1 MNKIFTCLLSI
12 LCINFSSSQNI
23 ILEKQLPNNL
33 NAKQVFQVNDI
44 ENNRFALF
52 LLGKSQNKS
61 YLIEEDFSIK
71 DSINIESLPKKYKT
85 LLGTQV
91 EKDNSYMLFLSTEG
105 SFSLINEYAKPKYGL
120 IKFSFDQKEIYSKEL
135 DLKFKG
141 EIPLET
147 FRVNN
152 RLVILTISK
161 KSSVLNF
168 YFFDTNG
175 NPERKSINCSDITFR
190 YWNNTKASLH
200 KILKSPD
207 GIPIQGGKL
216 LTIIDQYI
224 PYSIKSTS
232 ELNKLYLKD
241 NKLVFT
247 LDGNKDFTQILT
259 INLRDWSKGFTGFI
273 KPKVNTVGYG
283 RKSNSFLFEDK
294 YFGLTLF
301 KDTLK
306 MEIRNLHSKDLLKT
320 HSIVNNED
328 IGIKNSPIII
338 MDGTYTDYREVE
350 KTNQYFRKINDY
362 NIGISVSK
370 YSEDAYEV
378 SLGGVIPKVNLKVVY
393 SSPSDP
399 TSLNTRDPMKIA
411 YEGVVGGRTTF
422 IKCLLDSNFE
432 SIDGKV
438 KQNTFERIK
447 SYSDEKLNLNSKFL
461 STQGNNVLMSHLR
474 GKKKVLLVKFDK

>member
-1 MNKIFTCLLSI
+1 MNKTLTLLFSI
-12 LCINFSSSQNI
+12 CFISFCNAQDI
-23 ILEKQLPNNL
+23 IIEKQLPSNL
-33 NAKQVFQVNDI
+33 NAKQVFQVPNA
-44 ENNRFALF
+44 ENGDFALF
-52 LLGKSQNKS
+52 LLGKNQSKS
-61 YLIEEDFSIK
+61 YLIEKNFSIK
-71 DSINIESLPKKYKT
+71 DSVDVGILPKKYKT

-91 EKDNSYMLFLSTEG
+91 AKDNSYMLFLSTEG
-105 SFSLINEYAKPKYGL
+105 AFSFINEYAKPKYGL
-120 IKFSFDQKEIYSKEL
+120 IKFSFDGTEPYSKEL

-141 EIPLET
+141 EVLLES
-147 FRVNN
+147 FRLNN
-152 RLVILTISK
+152 RLVLLTISK
-161 KSSVLNF
+161 KSSLLHF
-168 YFFDTNG
+168 YLFDSNG
-175 NPERKSINCSDITFR
+175 NHERKSVDCDDITFR

-207 GIPIQGGKL
+207 GNPIEGGKL
-216 LTIIDQYI
+216 LTIIDQYV

-259 INLRDWSKGFTGFI
+259 INLSDWSKKYTGFI
-273 KPKVNTVGYG
+273 KPKVNAVGFG
-283 RKSNSFLFEDK
+283 RKSNSFLFENK

-328 IGIKNSPIII
+328 IDIKNSPIII
-338 MDGTYTDYREVE
+338 MDGPYTGYREVE

-362 NIGISVSK
+362 NIGISVTK
-370 YSEDAYEV
+370 YSENTYEI

-399 TSLNTRDPMKIA
+399 TPLNITNPIKIA

-432 SIDGKV
+432 SIDGTV

-461 STQGNNVLMSHLR
+461 STHENNVLMSHLR
-474 GKKKVLLVKFDK
+474 GSKKVLLVKFDK